1 LDGFKEFF
9 FSKDGNMIL
18 KSRIWLCFAFYGHF
32 VVRSVNECEEYS
44 LLSQADLLLVP
55 EDVRGGLLEIWLRRL
70 ARELN

>member
-1 LDGFKEFF
+1 MKTDSESEKFGYVLNFTSVF
-9 FSKDGNMIL
+9 I
-18 KSRIWLCFAFYGHF
+18 
-32 VVRSVNECEEYS
+32 VRSGNEYEEYS